1 MAALAV
7 ELGSSWRDVPP
18 PVVAG
23 CARAGVPVVAFHRPV
38 RFIEITEAV
47 HGAVVN
53 AQFALLARGEEIH
66 RRFTELILQG
76 RGVPEILAELCAAVG
91 NPVVL
96 EDAGGSLVYYVSGPP
111 GDDLALSAWADV
123 HRGTGE
129 GGRFAV
135 DVRLLD
141 SSWGRLLALALDK
154 PTRRL
159 RPRRRRARGARGG
172 DRPAGAA
179 ARRAAAGP
187 LARRVPVR
195 AGRRARG
202 GGRRAPA
209 RRGARPV
216 RVRPRR
222 PAAGRG
228 GSLARRAGRSRASAS
243 APTGSRG
250 RGCRATC
257 APRCP
262 RPASPCCSGPRDV
275 DLLILLALGSRGY
288 DAALAE
294 HVADLFHGALDR
306 HGLGPADA
314 ALAIGAP
321 AARGSPPGRRCGGC
335 GARRARRR
343 RLPVTRWHDARR
355 PGVADLLHDLRDTP
369 RARRVRRRA
378 ARPAAGRRVAAHP
391 RAAGDAGG
399 LPGGGR
405 PEGRGGAR
413 AAPRAPVAV
422 PAAAPDRGGCSASR
436 WTTRT
441 SCSDCTWP
449 CALAGSAARRWM
461 KPVGQPVARG
471 DRPRAEIRCG
481 CRSSSRRSRPSV
493 GASPRARRRPRGRT
507 RTTRSRPMLGVPV
520 TGMSRLARH
529 TAPMLGVAPMRAEVV
544 VGRTRCRR
552 VG

>member
-1 MAALAV
+1 MVRRALPEVVVGDAELGREIRWAHVIEMPDPDDLLKGGELVLTTGLGAGAEAAHQARWTASLIDQGVAALAV

-76 RGVPEILAELCAAVG
+76 RGVPEIMSELCAAIG

-129 GGRFAV
+129 GAFAV

-154 PTRRL
+154 PIDDFDRVAVERAALAVAIDLLAKQHDEQL
-159 RPRRRRARGARGG
+159 RARSRGAFLSELADGRVEEADARRRAEALGLSATGRGDLLPVVASWRAPGFAR
-172 DRPAGAA
+172 
-179 ARRAAAGP
+179 
-187 LARRVPVR
+187 
-195 AGRRARG
+195 GRRADGITWTRLSG
-202 GGRRAPA
+202 D
-209 RRGARPV
+209 
-216 RVRPRR
+216 
-222 PAAGRG
+222 
-228 GSLARRAGRSRASAS
+228 LRSALSS
-243 APTGSRG
+243 TGF
-250 RGCRATC
+250 AVLL
-257 APRCP
+257 
-262 RPASPCCSGPRDV
+262 GPRDV

-288 DAALAE
+288 DASLPE

-321 AARGSPPGRRCGGC
+321 AGAVGRGRTGAAAGAALGGRGDGAPGRPL
-335 GARRARRR
+335 ARRAPPRRR
-343 RLPVTRWHDARR
+343 RSPARPAR
-355 PGVADLLHDLRDTP
+355 FA

-378 ARPAAGRRVAAHP
+378 ARSAAGRRVPAHAG
-391 RAAGDAGG
+391 AAGDARGV
-399 LPGGGR
+399 PGGGR
-405 PEGRGGAR
+405 PEGGGGAR

-422 PAAAPDRGGCSASR
+422 PAPAPDRGGARRLARRRGRHARPAPGDSR
-436 WTTRT
+436 STVPPRT
-441 SCSDCTWP
+441 S
-449 CALAGSAARRWM
+449 A
-461 KPVGQPVARG
+461 
-471 DRPRAEIRCG
+471 I
-481 CRSSSRRSRPSV
+481 
-493 GASPRARRRPRGRT
+493 ASLTVRRARRR
-507 RTTRSRPMLGVPV
+507 
-520 TGMSRLARH
+520 
-529 TAPMLGVAPMRAEVV
+529 
-544 VGRTRCRR
+544 
-552 VG
+552 